1 MPLTLQSALSISLPY
16 AGFCFALHALFTGI
30 FSNRI
35 TSFSKSNKASFYNR
49 CVSTVHALI
58 MFSLALYYWLFI
70 NPTVVIVPMTDYE
83 SGCLLL
89 MEGYLLYD
97 TIFELSTGG
106 RNIMTI
112 GHHVM
117 GFLSHSSS
125 LISYNGAAGFY
136 SMIIFLAEGSTPL
149 LNASWLLQK
158 LNMLDTSL
166 FQLCA
171 IGLLGSFFVL
181 RVLLS
186 PYMVIHMF
194 LYQTSWGENTFQLFW
209 FNFVIVFSFMLLN
222 YFWFY
227 KLVSLAFKKTKK

>member
-58 MFSLALYYWLFI
+58 MFSLALYYWLFV

-136 SMIIFLAEGSTPL
+136 RYGNNLPTSFLFS
-149 LNASWLLQK
+149 
-158 LNMLDTSL
+158 
-166 FQLCA
+166 
-171 IGLLGSFFVL
+171 SF
-181 RVLLS
+181 
-186 PYMVIHMF
+186 PY
-194 LYQTSWGENTFQLFW
+194 LTW
-209 FNFVIVFSFMLLN
+209 FPVAV
-222 YFWFY
+222 
-227 KLVSLAFKKTKK
+227 